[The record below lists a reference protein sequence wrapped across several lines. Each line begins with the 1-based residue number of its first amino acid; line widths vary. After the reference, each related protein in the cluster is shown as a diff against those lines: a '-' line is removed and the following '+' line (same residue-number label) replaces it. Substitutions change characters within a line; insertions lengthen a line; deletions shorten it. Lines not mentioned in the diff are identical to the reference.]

1 MQGTAAIRVGI
12 ALLRLVDRRLHVFV
26 NAAPRNGTQR
36 GKRTVAAAL
45 PFGPFIARAGV
56 ARSAEAKALGIAM
69 GVPAY

>member
-12 ALLRLVDRRLHVFV
+12 ALLHLVDRRLHVFV
-26 NAAPRNGTQR
+26 NAAPRNATQR
-36 GKRTVAAAL
+36 GKRTAATL